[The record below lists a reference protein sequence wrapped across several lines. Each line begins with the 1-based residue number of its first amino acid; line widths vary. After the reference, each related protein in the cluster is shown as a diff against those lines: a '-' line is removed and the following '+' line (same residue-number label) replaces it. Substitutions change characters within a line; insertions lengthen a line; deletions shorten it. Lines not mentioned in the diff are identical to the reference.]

1 MKLLFAICSMLLTT
15 SAATLID
22 TINNLN
28 DFPLQ
33 YTELNSGEKEPVKI
47 EDIYVYEIEE
57 DVIINFDTKKY
68 LPKGFNSL
76 KGMYELDWNTI
87 ELVELEEEVAIDFDT
102 NQYLPKDFNPLKGMY
117 DLDWSK
123 IELFEID
130 EEVEIGF
137 NTLLF
142 LPDNFD
148 PCKGA

>member
-15 SAATLID
+15 SAVTLID

-33 YTELNSGEKEPVKI
+33 FTELNSGEKEPVKI
-47 EDIYVYEIEE
+47 EDIYVYIIEE
-57 DVIINFDTKKY
+57 DVIIDFDTKKY

-76 KGMYELDWNTI
+76 KGMYDLNWETI
-87 ELVELEEEVAIDFDT
+87 ELKELEEEVKIDFDT
-102 NQYLPKDFNPLKGMY
+102 KQYLPKEFNPLKGMY
-117 DLDWSK
+117 DLDWSN
-123 IELFEID
+123 IELIEIE